1 MLVSSIHA
9 QLFVPFV
16 SFHFWCHSALTT
28 VITVNRDD
36 GMITSWR
43 DVGGDN
49 NAIKQEGALLL
60 QAHVNTLIMTSAH
73 GPHVLRHHVAC
84 TTHGGL
90 ARQWDFMRRHAC
102 MIMYGWPWIHEHHR
116 SWKMIKNQV
125 SLTLV
130 NVKVGCVYIVSSAL
144 VVCWI
149 QLSALW
155 TDTPISES
163 FLIGLFLSEWP
174 WVTLKY
180 RWHSRNCCHLK

>member
-1 MLVSSIHA
+1 MLSWIFFGKTI
-9 QLFVPFV
+9 FVWNRGKEKYSNGEVDVGFTDSCTTLCAFR

-28 VITVNRDD
+28 VRIVNRDD

-49 NAIKQEGALLL
+49 NAINQEGALLL

-84 TTHGGL
+84 TTPGGQ

-116 SWKMIKNQV
+116 ISQIMKNDQE
-125 SLTLV
+125 
-130 NVKVGCVYIVSSAL
+130 SS
-144 VVCWI
+144 
-149 QLSALW
+149 QF
-155 TDTPISES
+155 DT
-163 FLIGLFLSEWP
+163 
-174 WVTLKY
+174 
-180 RWHSRNCCHLK
+180 RQR